1 MACGPA
7 GEALLSYQQKSPFPS
22 QLDPFSMKYLAYLS
36 ILLLFSCSQRNLV
49 YFSDINT
56 DTDFSVPV
64 GQITEPTIQEND
76 LLSITVSSLNP
87 ESNLLFNVGVLV
99 PSGDRANTVVANPI
113 NENYLV
119 DKQGYINYPVIGKI
133 QLKGLNKQQ
142 ATDKMTQLVSDYVKD
157 PIINIRFTNFKVTVI
172 GEVQNPNS
180 FIIPTEKVTILE
192 AIGLAGDLTVYGKRE
207 NVLLIR
213 EKEGLRTAIRLNL
226 NDKNLLASPYFF
238 LQQNDVIY
246 IEPYK
251 TKAIQADSNP
261 RTFAIVSSA
270 LSLLI
275 VAIVNLRW
283 ALD

>member
-1 MACGPA
+1 
-7 GEALLSYQQKSPFPS
+7 
-22 QLDPFSMKYLAYLS
+22 MKYLAYLS

-142 ATDKMTQLVSDYVKD
+142 ATEKMTQLVSDYVKD

-180 FIIPTEKVTILE
+180 FVIPTEKVTILE

-226 NDKNLLASPYFF
+226 NDKNLLASPYYF

-246 IEPYK
+246 VEPYK

>member
-1 MACGPA
+1 
-7 GEALLSYQQKSPFPS
+7 
-22 QLDPFSMKYLAYLS
+22 MKYLAYLS

-142 ATDKMTQLVSDYVKD
+142 ATEKMTQLVSDYVKD

-180 FIIPTEKVTILE
+180 FVIPTEKVTILE

-246 IEPYK
+246 VEPYK